1 MEKKK
6 IPYAI
11 ANWEQM
17 IEENGYFV
25 DKTKYLEKL
34 EDYKAPVFL
43 RPRRFG
49 KSLLCSIQE
58 CYYDINR
65 KDKFDELFENTYIG
79 QNPTK
84 ERNKYMILRLDFSK
98 IEISNDVSK
107 IEERFNHIVKNN
119 IIKFC
124 YKYNNY
130 FKDIDL
136 KTDSISLL
144 LDDVLMR
151 IEMLN
156 LPQMYVIIDEYDNFT
171 NQLIT
176 SGKDAVYKK
185 ITSGQDES
193 FLKTFFKIL
202 KEGIGSR
209 TIRRVYITGVLPI
222 TIDDL
227 SSGFNIAK
235 ILTLKD
241 DFLSMLGFNQ
251 AEVDKYLED
260 VIKDFKI
267 ENVNIESIKGILK
280 NFYDGY
286 RFAVNAEPL
295 YNSTIVTYF
304 LEEFAK
310 TKEIPQFFIDPNL
323 KTDVSWIRR
332 LTVKESN
339 TKEMLEKI
347 IFDGCL
353 PYNQDILTNSFDANT
368 FFTKDFYPCSLF
380 YLGML
385 TIDDKE
391 NMVIPNQTMQSI
403 FTVYYNEV
411 EQYHIN
417 QEYNDIFIQFRKD
430 LDINA
435 LFAGYWEIYIGQ
447 FPAQMFEKANE
458 NFFRSTFYELCRR
471 HLSSDFVFE
480 IEVNQHGG
488 RTDLEFLGKHT
499 TQYKDMKY
507 LVEFKHFKNDDAS
520 LWRKLDKP
528 RQKDKD
534 QLAIYEKAIAKK
546 FPELTITKWMIYTYK
561 GKGWKVFKIDKN
573 LGTVGATSCGCPQKK
588 GN

>member
-1 MEKKK
+1 MLKK

-25 DKTKYLEKL
+25 DKTKFLEELEK
-34 EDYKAPVFL
+34 YAAPVFL

-49 KSLLCSIQE
+49 KSLMCSIQE

-65 KDKFDELFENTYIG
+65 KDKFDELFGNTYIG

-84 ERNKYMILRLDFSK
+84 ERNKYMILRMDFSK
-98 IEISNDVSK
+98 IEISSDVKK
-107 IEERFNHIVKNN
+107 IEENFNVIVKHSLRL
-119 IIKFC
+119 FC
-124 YKYNNY
+124 HRYSHLVKN
-130 FKDIDL
+130 IDL
-136 KTDSISLL
+136 TQKSISLILDEIL
-144 LDDVLMR
+144 LN
-151 IEMLN
+151 IEMYN
-156 LPQMYVIIDEYDNFT
+156 LPQMSVIIDEYDNFT

-176 SGKDAVYKK
+176 SGKDAIYAK
-185 ITSGQDES
+185 ITSGNDDS

-209 TIRRVYITGVLPI
+209 SIRRVYITGVLPI

-227 SSGFNIAK
+227 SSGFNIAD
-235 ILTLKD
+235 ILTLD
-241 DFLSMLGFNQ
+241 EDLLSMLGFTQ

-260 VIKDFKI
+260 VINDYEITDVSI
-267 ENVNIESIKGILK
+267 EIVKGILK

-286 RFAVNAEPL
+286 KFAVNAEPL

-304 LEEFAK
+304 LREFAEE
-310 TKEIPQFFIDPNL
+310 KELPEFFIDSNL

-347 IFDGCL
+347 IFNGCL
-353 PYNQDILTNSFDANT
+353 EYNKERLTKTFNMNT
-368 FFTKDFYPCSLF
+368 FFDESFYPCSLF

-385 TIDDKE
+385 TIDDNE
-391 NMVIPNQTMQSI
+391 NMVIPNQTMQAI
-403 FTVYYNEV
+403 FTDYFNEV
-411 EQYHIN
+411 EKIHVDQK
-417 QEYNDIFIQFRKD
+417 YNPIFRQFRKD
-430 LDINA
+430 LDLNA
-435 LFAGYWEIYIGQ
+435 LFAGYWDMYIGQ
-447 FPAQMFEKANE
+447 FPAQMFDKANE

-471 HLSSDFVFE
+471 HLSADWVFE

-499 TQYKDMKY
+499 TQYKNIKY
-507 LVEFKHFKNDDAS
+507 LVEFKHFNNEKHKLWKS
-520 LWRKLDKP
+520 LTKP
-528 RQKDKD
+528 REKDIN
-534 QLAIYEKAIAKK
+534 QLAVYEKAIANK

-561 GKGWKVFKIDKN
+561 GKDWKVFKIN
-573 LGTVGATSCGCPQKK
+573 
-588 GN
+588 